1 MGGCSWCGQLPRFG
15 CCWQE
20 LSSPGCSGEPA
31 GTLGTHH
38 HPGPADQTLNLP
50 EPANCRIKTNT
61 QDGCQNF
68 RFNALPMWEPWAGL
82 GRWATFGWDRH
93 QLEWPPPFPAG
104 GRLSARCRPPS
115 LAASGA
121 GPRKERPLVTSLTL
135 RTLSA
140 TLSTIRTVIGR
151 EIRGLFVVSYAPR
164 AAQERSLF
172 PCRTTYFRLVIPPR
186 GLLWL
191 NDGLV

>member
-1 MGGCSWCGQLPRFG
+1 MLLSPVTGHVVKYVHAPFCCTPPCYCLKIRICALLVGQILPTDREDCQSFSHMYDDQTG
-15 CCWQE
+15 DAVLVGRPPWAAAAGVGSCPG
-20 LSSPGCSGEPA
+20 LAAGRSSSPGSGEP

-82 GRWATFGWDRH
+82 GRWATFGW
-93 QLEWPPPFPAG
+93 QLQCWTAAPLSGWRPSPPAAVP
-104 GRLSARCRPPS
+104 R

-121 GPRKERPLVTSLTL
+121 GPL
-135 RTLSA
+135 
-140 TLSTIRTVIGR
+140 
-151 EIRGLFVVSYAPR
+151 
-164 AAQERSLF
+164 
-172 PCRTTYFRLVIPPR
+172 
-186 GLLWL
+186 
-191 NDGLV
+191 